1 MGIEFSAVQRR
12 LFLLWVSVVREAAYK
27 DELFEIVEQN
37 LFEFNDLNLS
47 KGPAALKSELK
58 ISVCVYL

>member
-1 MGIEFSAVQRR
+1 M
-12 LFLLWVSVVREAAYK
+12 
-27 DELFEIVEQN
+27 EQN
-37 LFEFNDLNLS
+37 LFDCNDLNLS